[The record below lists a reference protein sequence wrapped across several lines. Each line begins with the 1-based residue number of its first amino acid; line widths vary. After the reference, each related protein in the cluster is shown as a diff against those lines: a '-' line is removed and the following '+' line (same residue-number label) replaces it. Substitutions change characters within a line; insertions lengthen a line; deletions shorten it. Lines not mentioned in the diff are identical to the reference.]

1 MLPESSSRPLPAALA
16 QSRNLAHA
24 SLETAVVFIARKF
37 QIRIVAATPKRRY
50 ATLLAALTSLVPA
63 ESALCLRAHLNRP
76 PFVPFAVRNAA
87 WSDYANLARTR
98 IADLGQQMLRERQ
111 QHRGS
116 GREVGDPGEVRT

>member
-1 MLPESSSRPLPAALA
+1 MLL
-16 QSRNLAHA
+16 
-24 SLETAVVFIARKF
+24 
-37 QIRIVAATPKRRY
+37 AATPRRRY

-76 PFVPFAVRNAA
+76 PFVPFAMRNAA

-111 QHRGS
+111 QRGS
-116 GREVGDPGEVRT
+116 GREAAAGGDPGEVRT

>member
-1 MLPESSSRPLPAALA
+1 MSIVDLELSSIF
-16 QSRNLAHA
+16 
-24 SLETAVVFIARKF
+24 FIARKF
-37 QIRIVAATPKRRY
+37 QVSIVAATPKRRY

-76 PFVPFAVRNAA
+76 PFVPFAMRNAA

-111 QHRGS
+111 QQRGS
-116 GREVGDPGEVRT
+116 GREAAAGGGDPGEVRT